1 MSSMKTLKV
10 LACVLWSGA
19 ILGLP
24 QAAHAAELK
33 LLSSLGLKPVV
44 DALVPEFERETG
56 HKVAVRFALTPQ
68 IPQAATESPGF
79 DVAISDPKHI
89 ADMIAQGTVRA
100 GTATNIARFGM
111 GVGVRAG
118 ATKPDVGTPAALRS
132 AVLKFNSIGYVAV
145 GSTGPVVRGML
156 GKLGIAEQAL
166 PKLKAGG
173 VAENLGGVSSG
184 SVDAVLM
191 PVPLITAAK
200 GVELAGAWPAELQD
214 YIVMTGGVSSAT
226 KTKTEAEALLKFF
239 MSPKAD
245 SGVVSR
251 GYERI
256 D

>member
-1 MSSMKTLKV
+1 MSSMKILKV
-10 LACVLWSGA
+10 LACGLWA
-19 ILGLP
+19 CVTVGLP
-24 QAAHAAELK
+24 QASEAAELK

-56 HKVAVRFALTPQ
+56 HKVAVRFALTPA
-68 IPQAATESPGF
+68 IPKAATESPGF

-89 ADMIAQGTVRA
+89 ADMIATGTVRA

-118 ATKPDVGTPAALRS
+118 AMKPDVATPGALKS
-132 AVLKFNSIGYVAV
+132 AVLKFDSIGYVAA
-145 GSTGPVVRGML
+145 GATGPVVLAML
-156 GKLGIAEQAL
+156 GKLGIAEQAQ

-173 VAENLGGVSSG
+173 VAENLGAVASG
-184 SVDAVLM
+184 TLDAVLM
-191 PVPLITAAK
+191 PVPLITAGK

-214 YIVMTGGVSSAT
+214 YIVMTGGVSGATAT
-226 KTKTEAEALLKFF
+226 KIEAEALLKFL

-245 SGVVSR
+245 SVVVSR

-256 D
+256 H

>member
-10 LACVLWSGA
+10 LACGLWSCA
-19 ILGLP
+19 ILGWP
-24 QAAHAAELK
+24 QASHATELR

-56 HKVAVRFALTPQ
+56 LKVAVRFALTPQ

-89 ADMIAQGTVRA
+89 ADMITQGAVRA
-100 GTATNIARFGM
+100 GTATNIAKFGM

-118 ATKPDVGTPAALRS
+118 AMKPDVGTLAALKS
-132 AVLKFNSIGYVAV
+132 AVLNFNSIGYVAV
-145 GSTGPVVRGML
+145 GSTGPVVRAML
-156 GKLGIAEQAL
+156 GKLGIAEQAQ

-173 VAENLGGVSSG
+173 VAENLGAVALGTI
-184 SVDAVLM
+184 DAVLM
-191 PVPLITAAK
+191 PVPLITGAK
-200 GVELAGAWPAELQD
+200 GVELAGAWPKELQD
-214 YIVMTGGVSSAT
+214 YIVMTGGVSSAAGT
-226 KTKTEAEALLKFF
+226 KVEAEALLRFF
-239 MSPKAD
+239 MSPKAQ
-245 SGVVSR
+245 SVVVSE